1 MTISHNSA
9 EVLDVICQ
17 LAACTTEA
25 DANELVMQVVTM
37 LGAQSF
43 VYCLLLPSVDTR
55 CNGSMRYS
63 IGCSPELCSLYSK
76 RMWMLTDP
84 FLEYART
91 NSAPL
96 VGSKVKVQT
105 PGQAELIRLSAQH
118 GFRSGLVVP
127 THTSTEA
134 SKRMG
139 LLYIGSELPADVGE
153 PLLMSKR
160 IQFGAL
166 GGELLL
172 WWNLRL
178 RQQAMRQYS
187 LVDEEIETLQLS
199 KDGKVAT
206 EIAAIFDIKLAA
218 AYKRLNEI
226 KEKLDVEKMKLAVL
240 KADALGLLG

>member
-1 MTISHNSA
+1 MTISHSSA

-17 LAACTTEA
+17 LAECTTEA
-25 DANELVMQVVTM
+25 GANELVMQVVKM
-37 LGAQSF
+37 LGAESF

-63 IGCSPELCSLYSK
+63 IGCSPELCALYSK